1 MTDAPI
7 AILFVNMQGHI
18 VGTRLRSQ
26 KPKENDSVQSHLK
39 VDFNSNARATLLNV
53 STTVQLKI
61 IVRRTSNGLPMGPRY
76 RDVLQHQII
85 SQFQI
90 MKFINYNS

>member
-18 VGTRLRSQ
+18 VGTRHRSQ

-39 VDFNSNARATLLNV
+39 VVSNTDARATHLNV
-53 STTVQLKI
+53 NTTIQLKI

-76 RDVLQHQII
+76 GDVLQHQII

-90 MKFINYNS
+90 MKFINYYS